1 MKLLSSNS
9 DKDITLLSATCL
21 FILLKRRK
29 QILVFNHIAKMQM
42 EFDKD
47 DHKDK
52 PERLLAYIYVDGMSV
67 QESLL
72 KEGLARAAFV
82 YMPHTK
88 YIDQFSQD
96 E

>member
-1 MKLLSSNS
+1 
-9 DKDITLLSATCL
+9 
-21 FILLKRRK
+21 
-29 QILVFNHIAKMQM
+29 M

-67 QESLL
+67 QKSLL